1 MALSRIQTAEIADN
15 AVTTVKVDDAT
26 VIETDIV
33 DGTITNTMVA
43 AGAAIAHTK
52 CAVGPVAVL
61 DVGTTANKILQ
72 LDGSGNLPA
81 LDGTQLTGITTDFTP
96 LENQMSRLG
105 LHIGAVGQLAK
116 FNMIDQVIDDYEDAT
131 GVVAYNAAAAIPA
144 VGAYQDAGGSGHT
157 ITQNGTATIS
167 TTQKKFGTHSLKFDG
182 GSNSGHY
189 SIPDSTDWDVQTS
202 GANPHASP
210 NGSYTVEFWMYQTAW
225 PSTYCHIIG
234 MATQTFNWSIYQ
246 NAANKRMIVGWI
258 GNWAIDWADNKLV
271 LNQWQHIAIVK
282 DVANTYC
289 YIDGVEAGLHGSS
302 AARTANVWSYNST
315 GTGTGGMRIG
325 GGGLW
330 SAFPTVNGY
339 LDEIRISN
347 VARYT
352 ANFTPPT
359 AAFTSDANTVLLI
372 HGEAQSAA
380 PAVPNTGSS
389 SSATRAGSTGAKYYS
404 GSSNSNQI
412 LLSTTTTAAS
422 AVTKADIL
430 VQTEDSTGTATI
442 NTDVKVGVSRDALN
456 YIPATLAKISTWGS
470 GNVYAA
476 NDVTVGPGLVMTKD
490 VTVAAAET
498 ILFAYTGADVN
509 WTVPPGVATAT
520 IIAWGAGGGG
530 GSVNGFGGGGGYI
543 SGDISVTAGETL
555 VVKVGGKGVHNTP
568 SPLTGVGQGGG
579 GTGIYRS
586 GTVLAIAG
594 AGGGSASSH
603 YGGAGG
609 GTTGGDGAGT
619 YKGLGGTQSAGG
631 AGGAAA
637 GGRPAGNAGSLNQ
650 GGHGVLGGI
659 ATTNPAAY
667 NGGGQGGGDL
677 TNYTTTGGGGG
688 YYGGGS
694 GGSGANGSGGGGSS
708 LTAGTNTQ
716 ATTYTP
722 AQTGHA
728 NYPGGNVGYGG
739 AAGVDGVAGYM
750 VIKTIVP
757 TSKYVIDG
765 AQDTLTLTE
774 GYTYKFD
781 TSDST
786 NATHH
791 FKFSTTADGTHGSGV
806 DYTTGVTY
814 NGTSGSAG
822 AYTQIVVAASAPTLY
837 YWCHHHA
844 SMGGQANTPAEA
856 STTSMRYRIDT
867 KNQSYTAT
875 PQGYAGGDT
884 TGTES
889 GGAGGGGAGAVGVTV
904 TGTSISGDGGDGLTS
919 SIDGTPTPRA
929 GGGGGGK
936 HYTNAPDAGDGGLGG
951 GGNGA
956 TNSAYATA
964 GAVNTGSGGGGANH
978 PGLSTGNP
986 AGLGGSGIV
995 IIRTLTSNASGVTG
1009 NWNDTNTDGSYTW
1022 WKWTTVTSTGTFT
1035 TPTPASYE
1043 YLVIAGGGAGGAH
1056 EYGGGGG
1063 AGGYRTATDFP
1074 VSGTISGITVGA
1086 GGALPGAYPNND
1098 GGNGGDSVFSSI
1110 TSLGGGGGAGGG
1122 SSASADAQ
1130 NGGSGG
1136 GAARSTS
1143 GNGGTAGP
1151 VAVSGKVTRVH
1162 GTSLAWK

>member
-26 VIETDIV
+26 VIGTDIV

-52 CAVGPVAVL
+52 CAVGPVASL
-61 DVGTTANKILQ
+61 NVGTGANQILQ

-81 LDGTQLTGITTDFTP
+81 LDGTQLTGIVSDFTP

-131 GVVAYNAAAAIPA
+131 GVVAYNAVAAIPA

-352 ANFTPPT
+352 TNFTPPT

-372 HGEAQSAA
+372 HGEAQSAV

-389 SSATRAGSTGAKYYS
+389 SSATRAGSTSAKYYS

-490 VTVAAAET
+490 VTVASAAT

-509 WTVPPGVATAT
+509 WTVPPGVSSAT

-555 VVKVGGKGVHNTP
+555 VVKVGGAGIK
-568 SPLTGVGQGGG
+568 SPNNGTGNGGG

-594 AGGGSASSH
+594 AGGGAAGTED
-603 YGGAGG
+603 GGAGG
-609 GTTGGDGAGT
+609 GTTGEDGTGS

-637 GGRPAGNAGSLNQ
+637 GGRPAGQAGSLNQ
-650 GGHGVLGGI
+650 GGNAPLGGS
-659 ATTNPAAY
+659 AQTAPASY
-667 NGGGQGGGDL
+667 NGGGTAGGDL

-694 GGSGANGSGGGGSS
+694 GGSGANGAGGGGSS
-708 LTAGTNTQ
+708 LTAGTNTR
-716 ATTYTP
+716 ATDQTP

-739 AAGVDGVAGYM
+739 NGLDGYAGYM

-844 SMGGQANTPAEA
+844 SMGGQANTPAEV

-867 KNQSYTAT
+867 KNQSYTAGT
-875 PQGYAGGDT
+875 AAVGAYQDASSSSHT
-884 TGTES
+884 VTATGTITVTTASKKVGSHGIDFNIATNGYLTIPAHADFQFGTGDFEMSAWIYQKSRCGGENPIIANRVTGGTYTEDWMLYIRGGSTSPSNTLQLNDS
-889 GGAGGGGAGAVGVTV
+889 GVVVMSANTTLPLNTWVHVMLSRVGSTHYLFQDGVQVATTTQAHNYNELNPVNLGYDSIGTPHSSNCGGNANMFHGYMDEILIKKGAG
-904 TGTSISGDGGDGLTS
+904 TS
-919 SIDGTPTPRA
+919 SAFSPPT
-929 GGGGGGK
+929 
-936 HYTNAPDAGDGGLGG
+936 
-951 GGNGA
+951 
-956 TNSAYATA
+956 SAHTA
-964 GAVNTGSGGGGANH
+964 DSNTKLLIHGEA
-978 PGLSTGNP
+978 
-986 AGLGGSGIV
+986 
-995 IIRTLTSNASGVTG
+995 
-1009 NWNDTNTDGSYTW
+1009 
-1022 WKWTTVTSTGTFT
+1022 
-1035 TPTPASYE
+1035 
-1043 YLVIAGGGAGGAH
+1043 IA
-1056 EYGGGGG
+1056 
-1063 AGGYRTATDFP
+1063 
-1074 VSGTISGITVGA
+1074 
-1086 GGALPGAYPNND
+1086 
-1098 GGNGGDSVFSSI
+1098 
-1110 TSLGGGGGAGGG
+1110 
-1122 SSASADAQ
+1122 
-1130 NGGSGG
+1130 
-1136 GAARSTS
+1136 
-1143 GNGGTAGP
+1143 AGP
-1151 VAVSGKVTRVH
+1151 ASGKVTRVH